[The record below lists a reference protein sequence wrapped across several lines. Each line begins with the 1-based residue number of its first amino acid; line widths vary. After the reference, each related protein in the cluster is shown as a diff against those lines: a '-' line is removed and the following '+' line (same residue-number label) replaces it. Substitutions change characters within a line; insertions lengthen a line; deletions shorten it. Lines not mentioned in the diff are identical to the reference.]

1 MAPTIPDPDRAALL
15 TTVDR
20 PAPAKAALL
29 TRREKRDRAAS
40 IVRLAIVRTDL
51 KYQAVSDKDHGQL
64 SREIDDKEK
73 LSFHEM
79 FATWPPSVW
88 RELIA
93 LLAVEFGGTVD
104 RVITLK
110 DVA

>member
-1 MAPTIPDPDRAALL
+1 MAPSLDPKHRDQLL

-20 PAPAKAALL
+20 PTPAKVSVL
-29 TRREKRDRAAS
+29 TPREKRDRAAQV
-40 IVRLAIVRTDL
+40 VRLAIVRSDL
-51 KYQAVSDKDHGQL
+51 KFQAVSDKDHGQL

-93 LLAVEFGGTVD
+93 LLALEFGGTVE